1 MSRPKT
7 LDLSLVIQP
16 EAMAVA
22 IADKY
27 QSWKNAR
34 MKREAEWL
42 ELRNFIFATDTGT
55 TTNAKLPW
63 KNKTVRPK
71 LCQIRDNLHANY
83 MAALFPNPSWFKW
96 EGATEDAVLKDQ
108 RKAVEAYM
116 AHVFANSGFEETVS
130 RLVYDY
136 IDYGNCFAD
145 VDYVNEVANPLPDL
159 QVQIYSGPKI
169 IRISPLDIVFDITAP
184 SFKETP
190 KITRTSLSFGQLEK
204 LRRTNPEW
212 AQVTDAI
219 MARIRETRGTVTAAG
234 RAAIRKS
241 DMDKS
246 MALTADGFAS
256 LYDYYSSD
264 TVEILEFEG
273 DLYDSSNDKFYQ
285 NHVITIIDRAYVVRI
300 APAKNWLGRSVKEHC
315 GWRLRPDNL
324 MAMGPLDNL
333 VGLQYRI
340 NHLENLKA
348 DVFDMIAFPMVF
360 QRGLVEDWR
369 YGPGERIFGHEDSSI
384 ETLRPDTTALN
395 ADMQID
401 ELENTMEAM
410 AGAPRQAMGIRTP
423 GEKTAFEV
431 QSLENASSRI
441 FQSKIT
447 YFEKW
452 FLEPLMNSML
462 ESARRNL
469 NLKEV
474 IKAVDGDTGVE
485 EFLTITQDDLSAKG
499 RLVAMGARHFAGR
512 AQLIQN
518 LSSLTASGIYQDP
531 EVRNHLSAKK
541 IAEVAEENLGL
552 SKYDIFT
559 PNIRISE
566 QLEAA
571 ELQQEASMQLQ
582 EASMTPVDYNED
594 EEQDV
599 PSA

>member
-1 MSRPKT
+1 MSRPRT
-7 LDLSLVIQP
+7 LDLNLVIQP
-16 EAMAVA
+16 ESLAVA
-22 IADKY
+22 ISDKY
-27 QSWKNAR
+27 QTWKNAR
-34 MKREAEWL
+34 SKREAEWL

-55 TTNAKLPW
+55 TSNASLPW

-96 EGATEDAVLKDQ
+96 DGGAEDSVLKDK

-145 VDYVNEVANPLPDL
+145 VDYVNEIARPLPDL
-159 QVQIYSGPKI
+159 QIQVYSGPKI

-184 SFKETP
+184 SFKESP
-190 KITRTSLSFGQLEK
+190 KITRTTLSFGQLEK
-204 LRRTNPEW
+204 LRRNNPEW
-212 AQVTDAI
+212 AEVSDEI
-219 MARIRETRGTVTAAG
+219 MARIKNNRTTVQAAG
-234 RAAIRKS
+234 RASIRKA
-241 DMDKS
+241 DMDRS

-256 LYDYYSSD
+256 LYDYYCSD
-264 TVEILEFEG
+264 AVEILEFEG
-273 DLYDSSNDKFYQ
+273 DMYDAQSGVFYE
-285 NHVITIIDRAYVVRI
+285 NHVITVIDRVYVVRK
-300 APAKNWLGRSVKEHC
+300 APAKNWFGRSVKEHC

-348 DVFDMIAFPMVF
+348 DVFDMIAYPITF
-360 QRGLVEDWR
+360 QRGLIEDWR
-369 YGPGERIFGHEDSSI
+369 HQPGERIYGDVDSSV
-384 ETLRPDTTALN
+384 EFLRPDTTALN

-469 NLKEV
+469 NLQEV
-474 IKAVDGDTGVE
+474 VKVVDSDTGVE
-485 EFLTITQDDLSAKG
+485 EFLKITQDDLMAKG

-518 LSSLTASGIYQDP
+518 LSNLTASGIYQDP
-531 EVRNHLSAKK
+531 EIRNHLSSKK

-552 SKYDIFT
+552 SKYDIYT

-582 EASMTPVDYNED
+582 EAGMTPVDYNED
-594 EEQDV
+594 EEQD
-599 PSA
+599 ATIA